1 MNKKILEAYENG
13 LFLNDEEETREIRE
27 EDEDEEE
34 EESEFEENI

>member
-1 MNKKILEAYENG
+1 MNKKILEAYEND